1 MKNTLLLRLCAP
13 MQSWGTQSR
22 FSIRDTGLEPSKS
35 GVIGLLCASLGKPR
49 KESHDNDEEFAALL
63 ALRMGVLVL
72 REGVPKK
79 DFQTAGG
86 EHRQGIVYGVVNAK
100 GEKGG
105 TVTSTRHY
113 LADADFLVGLE
124 GENLEFLRHLETAVR
139 NPYWQTF
146 LGRKSFV
153 PSLPVY
159 VKDGLLENVSL
170 EDALQPLEK
179 INDKDF
185 RRVLEVLINDPEATE
200 TRQDVPL
207 SFAERRFTN
216 RRVRTEI
223 IDTKKGEENDGNLSN
238 KDDFESAIAEGL
250 E

>member
-1 MKNTLLLRLCAP
+1 MKHTLLLRLCAP

-49 KESHDNDEEFAALL
+49 EESNSDDEEFSALL

-72 REGVPKK
+72 REGIPKK

-86 EHRQGIVYGVVNAK
+86 EHLQGKVYGVVTAEGK
-100 GEKGG
+100 KGG

-124 GENLEFLRHLETAVR
+124 SIDLEFLRRLELAVK

-146 LGRKSFV
+146 LGKKSFV

-159 VKDGLLENVSL
+159 VKNGILENVAL
-170 EDALQPLEK
+170 ENALRPLEK
-179 INDKDF
+179 FNNGEF
-185 RRVLEVLINDPEATE
+185 RRVLEVSISDPEAVE
-200 TRQDVPL
+200 IRQDVPL
-207 SFAERRFTN
+207 SFAARRFTN
-216 RRVRTEI
+216 RRVRTEFI
-223 IDTKKGEENDGNLSN
+223 EIKNGGESSGNLPDEN
-238 KDDFESAIAEGL
+238 DFESAVAESLG
-250 E
+250 

>member
-49 KESHDNDEEFAALL
+49 ESSHSDDEEFVALL

-72 REGVPKK
+72 REGIPKK
-79 DFQTAGG
+79 DFHTALDVIKADGG
-86 EHRQGIVYGVVNAK
+86 K
-100 GEKGG
+100 PG

-124 GENLEFLRHLETAVR
+124 SDDLEFLRRLEAAVK
-139 NPYWQTF
+139 NPHWQTF

-153 PSLPVY
+153 PGLPVF
-159 VKDGLLENVSL
+159 VKNGLLENISL
-170 EDALQPLEK
+170 EDALQPLEN
-179 INDKDF
+179 ISSEDF
-185 RRVLEVLINDPEATE
+185 RRVLEVSIDDPEATE
-200 TRQDVPL
+200 VRQDMPL

-216 RRVRTEI
+216 RRVRTESI
-223 IDTKKGEENDGNLSN
+223 NLKNGGNGDGSLS
-238 KDDFESAIAEGL
+238 D
-250 E
+250 

>member
-22 FSIRDTGLEPSKS
+22 FTIRDTGLEPSKS

-49 KESHDNDEEFAALL
+49 EESHDGDEEFVALL

-72 REGVPKK
+72 REGIPKK

-86 EHRQGIVYGVVNAK
+86 EHRQGKVYGVVNAEGK
-100 GEKGG
+100 KGG

-124 GENLEFLRHLETAVR
+124 SDDLEFLRRLESAVK
-139 NPYWQTF
+139 NPHWQTF

-159 VKDGLLENVSL
+159 VKNGLLENVSL
-170 EDALQPLEK
+170 EDGLQPLEK
-179 INDKDF
+179 TNGKDF
-185 RRVLEVLINDPEATE
+185 RRVVEVLINDPEATE
-200 TRQDVPL
+200 VRQDVPL

-216 RRVRTEI
+216 RRVRTDFI
-223 IDTKKGEENDGNLSN
+223 ILKNGGEENGNLFNENDS
-238 KDDFESAIAEGL
+238 ESEMPASAA
-250 E
+250 